1 MQKSDLNNN
10 ICVLIM
16 SCDSYEDLWVPFFH
30 FFDKYWPDC
39 PYPIFL
45 ATNTKLFIHNNVQ
58 VIHSNHF
65 GTWSEETAII
75 LNKLSF
81 KNILYLQDDYFL
93 LKKVDN
99 LVIES
104 LLTIFS
110 NNNVN
115 YLRLFPSPG
124 PNKNFKTYE
133 NIGIINENALYRTSL
148 QCAIWNKN
156 TFLQLLISSENQWLF
171 ELNSVSR
178 SNKLLFLSV
187 KQQNKGRFKDH
198 VYPITYYYLTAVLR
212 GKWRWGTVKICK
224 QEKVKLDFTLRKKE
238 TFFEMLYTNIYE
250 LLPVFFKKIIDFTI
264 NKLHK

>member
-81 KNILYLQDDYFL
+81 KNTY
-93 LKKVDN
+93 K
-99 LVIES
+99 
-104 LLTIFS
+104 TIIF
-110 NNNVN
+110 
-115 YLRLFPSPG
+115 Y
-124 PNKNFKTYE
+124 
-133 NIGIINENALYRTSL
+133 
-148 QCAIWNKN
+148 
-156 TFLQLLISSENQWLF
+156 
-171 ELNSVSR
+171 
-178 SNKLLFLSV
+178 
-187 KQQNKGRFKDH
+187 
-198 VYPITYYYLTAVLR
+198 
-212 GKWRWGTVKICK
+212 
-224 QEKVKLDFTLRKKE
+224 
-238 TFFEMLYTNIYE
+238 
-250 LLPVFFKKIIDFTI
+250 
-264 NKLHK
+264 